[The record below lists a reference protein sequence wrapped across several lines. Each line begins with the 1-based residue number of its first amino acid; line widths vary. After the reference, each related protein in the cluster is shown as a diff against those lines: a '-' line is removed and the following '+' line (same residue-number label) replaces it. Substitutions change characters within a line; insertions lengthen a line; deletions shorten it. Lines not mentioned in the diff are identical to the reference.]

1 MNGCWSK
8 LLNIKSY
15 QCFCNFF
22 VRLASENASFMS
34 MYGAADMDATGG
46 KPKLTRQTAIMADG
60 DSTCSGKSVTFKEPA
75 GVGSTRRFVAATTE
89 LGQCPLHAQARGAP
103 PKGQK

>member
-1 MNGCWSK
+1 M
-8 LLNIKSY
+8 NIKSY
-15 QCFCNFF
+15 PCFCQFFF

-34 MYGAADMDATGG
+34 MYGADMDATGG

-89 LGQCPLHAQARGAP
+89 LGQCPLHAQAARGAP